1 VGQPVKDR
9 RREPRYGWSPDE
21 ITRAT
26 LRPGCRVHVVDLS
39 AGGALVQGER
49 PLGPGAQ
56 VHFQIVTRL
65 RMLALNARVLRC
77 EVWMLD
83 SSRGVTYRGALQFEE
98 RCDLVWEAETTSS
111 PSFPLRRRMD
121 ARTEETPDPNVG
133 HRDANV

>member
-9 RREPRYGWSPDE
+9 RREPRYGWLPGE

-49 PLGPGAQ
+49 PLRPGAH

-65 RMLALNARVLRC
+65 RRLALTAKVLRC

-83 SSRGVTYRGALQFEE
+83 SSHGVTYRGALQFEE
-98 RCDLVWEAETTSS
+98 RCDLVWEAETHLESLVPVT
-111 PSFPLRRRMD
+111 RGTD
-121 ARTEETPDPNVG
+121 ARAEGTLDPNVG
-133 HRDANV
+133 HRDAIG